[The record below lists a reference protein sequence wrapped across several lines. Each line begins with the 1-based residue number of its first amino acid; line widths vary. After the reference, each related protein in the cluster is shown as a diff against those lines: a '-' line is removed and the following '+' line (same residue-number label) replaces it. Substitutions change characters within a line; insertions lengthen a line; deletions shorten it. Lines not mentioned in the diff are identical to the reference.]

1 MESKIEQ
8 PSSQETVRKILIV
21 DDHAVFRDGLQRL
34 IGFEKGL
41 EVCAQ
46 AADGNEALEKAS
58 QHNPDLTII
67 DVVMDGM
74 NGIELTKALRTRYPK
89 MKLLVLSM
97 HKEILYAERALR
109 AGANGYIMKR
119 ENGETLMAAI
129 RSVLDGKAYV
139 SQNFSTYL
147 VEKLS
152 KPKGD
157 SSVPATERLTDR
169 EMEVFRM
176 IGQGYGTK
184 QIADELHLSM
194 KTIIFHRTNVKTKL
208 NMHSTFE
215 LVQFAI
221 HHDENNPT

>member
-1 MESKIEQ
+1 MEKRTEQ
-8 PSSQETVRKILIV
+8 HSTQVSVRTILIV

-34 IGFEKGL
+34 ISIEDGL

-46 AADGNEALEKAS
+46 AADGNEALEKAA
-58 QHNPDLTII
+58 QYNPDLTII

-74 NGIELTKALRTRYPK
+74 NGIDLTKALRARYPK
-89 MKLLVLSM
+89 MRLLVLSM

-119 ENGETLMAAI
+119 ENGTTLMAAI
-129 RSVLDGKAYV
+129 RSVLDGQTYV
-139 SQNFSTYL
+139 SQTFNAHL
-147 VEKLS
+147 LS
-152 KPKGD
+152 KLTNSKGD
-157 SSVPATERLTDR
+157 AAAPSTDRLTDR
-169 EMEVFRM
+169 EMEVFRL

-194 KTIIFHRTNVKTKL
+194 KTIIFHRTSIRTKL
-208 NMHSTFE
+208 NMNSTFE